1 MRYYSADFGGVP
13 ARGSVLSTG
22 SNFQRTDRL
31 MPTIPVIT
39 EPALASFRKVIS
51 TLKAATVVSAAA
63 ILSQGKSDLEANA
76 AAAFGHFEDVSRQL
90 HMFRKNVLED
100 ALIPTKDNTV
110 TVDVDIDALD
120 RVVDDVDHQ
129 IAQAKGTLHTVV
141 ESSDRSGFEAF
152 AERIGELGRALL
164 SMVTLIAPSA
174 AHSDAP
180 FLFDQFFLESLQE
193 LSQRDWSAT

>member
-1 MRYYSADFGGVP
+1 
-13 ARGSVLSTG
+13 
-22 SNFQRTDRL
+22 

-39 EPALASFRKVIS
+39 EPALSSLRKVIS
-51 TLKAATVVSAAA
+51 ALKAATVVSAAA

-90 HMFRKNVLED
+90 HTFRKAVLED
-100 ALIPTKDNTV
+100 ALIPANDNAV

-120 RVVDDVDHQ
+120 RVVDDVDLQ
-129 IAQAKGTLHTVV
+129 ISQTKGALHAVV
-141 ESSDRSGFEAF
+141 ESSDRSGLEAF
-152 AERIGELGRALL
+152 AERIGELGRALQEV
-164 SMVTLIAPSA
+164 SILIAPST
-174 AHSDAP
+174 SPGEAP

>member
-1 MRYYSADFGGVP
+1 
-13 ARGSVLSTG
+13 
-22 SNFQRTDRL
+22 

-39 EPALASFRKVIS
+39 EPALSSLRKVIS

-76 AAAFGHFEDVSRQL
+76 AAAFGHYEDVSRQL

-100 ALIPTKDNTV
+100 ALIPTKDNTD

-120 RVVDDVDHQ
+120 RAVDDVDLL
-129 IAQAKGTLHTVV
+129 IAQTKGALHAVV
-141 ESSDRSGFEAF
+141 ESSDRSGLEAF

-164 SMVTLIAPSA
+164 GMVTLIAPSA
-174 AHSDAP
+174 AHGDAP